1 MKPQHVYKDRSMTGW
16 TRIDML
22 LALYDAAIER
32 LSLAKTAIESGDD
45 DNASQHLLRGQRI
58 VIEIM
63 GGLNTAYGELPEN
76 IQQLCVFVS
85 GCINDR
91 KPKGLEAAIRVLNQL
106 REGFDEIRPHA
117 IELENQGTIPSIHQS
132 QEFHANA

>member
-1 MKPQHVYKDRSMTGW
+1 MKPQHVYKNRSMTGW

-22 LALYDAAIER
+22 IALYDAAIAR

-45 DNASQHLLRGQRI
+45 DNASQHLLRGQCI

-63 GGLNTAYGELPEN
+63 GGLNSNYGELPEK

-85 GCINDR
+85 SCILDG
-91 KPKGLEAAIRVLNQL
+91 KPKDIQAAIRVLRQL
-106 REGFDEIRPHA
+106 REGFEAIRPDA
-117 IELENQGTIPSIHQS
+117 IELENQGTIPSIHQL
-132 QEFHANA
+132 QDFQVTA